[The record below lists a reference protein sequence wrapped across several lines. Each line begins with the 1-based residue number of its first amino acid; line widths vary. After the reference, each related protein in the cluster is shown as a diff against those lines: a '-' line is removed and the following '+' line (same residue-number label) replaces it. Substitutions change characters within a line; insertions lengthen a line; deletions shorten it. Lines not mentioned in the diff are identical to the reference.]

1 MRAMNELQ
9 MTVDHPGYQMT
20 DVAPPP
26 ATLTH
31 AQASAFGNGLHHP
44 VYTDNVHGLEGVTT
58 FCSGCHAVLVRRDCD
73 VVLSSRIDAGGDA
86 RGTCLHCGF
95 AVAGRCGTFGGGFP
109 RRQITVREAV

>member
-9 MTVDHPGYQMT
+9 ITVDHPDYRMI

-31 AQASAFGNGLHHP
+31 ARACVFNGLHP

-58 FCSGCHAVLVRRDCD
+58 FCPGCRAALVRRDCD
-73 VVLSSRIDAGGDA
+73 VVLSCRIDAGGDA
-86 RGTCLHCGF
+86 RGTCQ
-95 AVAGRCGTFGGGFP
+95 
-109 RRQITVREAV
+109 RQIPVREAV